1 MGNGGRLSCLLEGVG
16 ITLSLIGMFA
26 LGFYFGRTAGRVKSG
41 IRPRMKNPESEER

>member
-1 MGNGGRLSCLLEGVG
+1 MTVLLEGVG
-16 ITLSLIGMFA
+16 VTLALIGMFA